1 MRMTGETASHVN
13 IKERSMKHV
22 LQSERGMALAI
33 AIVALVVVGALI
45 AGAFFSGT
53 QEQRVAENVR
63 RVQASFGVAEEG
75 VYDIIRGWGDPTTRA
90 KYAGLYSYPS
100 VPPGLDTAKFRKT
113 SASKTGS
120 YSGTMY
126 KFSDE
131 LYMIDMTGQD
141 TMSLAGRIRGGGASQ
156 RLGLLARIR
165 PLNLNVQAAVTSGGS
180 NVVVGSAS
188 IDGNDHQPT
197 GWPGCPPLDS
207 AKAGIRTQPDG
218 SVSTSG
224 HPLLAGNPPVL
235 KDPTLADSSFSIYGD
250 VTYTQLAASATIT
263 LPAQNFSS
271 SIGPAVTGTTCDYS
285 VLTNWGSPTT
295 PTGPCGGYFPIIH
308 ITGDGTIINGQEGQG
323 VLLVDGGLNV
333 QGGFQFYGIVIVKGS
348 IKTSGGGST
357 PAHFWGT
364 VMVQDTAA
372 FTDTTNNISGS
383 ANLLYSKCA
392 IIKALSKTGVGSMMR
407 SRGWVQLY

>member
-1 MRMTGETASHVN
+1 
-13 IKERSMKHV
+13 MKHV

-75 VYDIIRGWGDPTTRA
+75 VYDIIRGWGDPITRA

-165 PLNLNVQAAVTSGGS
+165 PLNLNPRPASG
-180 NVVVGSAS
+180 
-188 IDGNDHQPT
+188 
-197 GWPGCPPLDS
+197 
-207 AKAGIRTQPDG
+207 
-218 SVSTSG
+218 
-224 HPLLAGNPPVL
+224 
-235 KDPTLADSSFSIYGD
+235 
-250 VTYTQLAASATIT
+250 
-263 LPAQNFSS
+263 
-271 SIGPAVTGTTCDYS
+271 
-285 VLTNWGSPTT
+285 
-295 PTGPCGGYFPIIH
+295 
-308 ITGDGTIINGQEGQG
+308 
-323 VLLVDGGLNV
+323 
-333 QGGFQFYGIVIVKGS
+333 
-348 IKTSGGGST
+348 
-357 PAHFWGT
+357 
-364 VMVQDTAA
+364 
-372 FTDTTNNISGS
+372 
-383 ANLLYSKCA
+383 
-392 IIKALSKTGVGSMMR
+392 R
-407 SRGWVQLY
+407 SRTARSRPADTRSLRGTRRC